1 MSALLR
7 LRPTSSNLTKGKHI
21 EAPCDFIMIY
31 VATDD
36 ETSMTLIQHFGHTQT
51 VGIVVLE
58 VVSF

>member
-1 MSALLR
+1 
-7 LRPTSSNLTKGKHI
+7 
-21 EAPCDFIMIY
+21 MIY